1 MANNK
6 LKFVKGTAEQ
16 IASWKLAG
24 TVTNYDICFATDTLV
39 ISVGDKCYGISNND
53 LVRIQALENALG
65 AGGSVSTQI
74 TNAINA
80 LNLTEVKET
89 GKVITSVKQE
99 NGFVSAE
106 LGTVEAQYVT
116 ISDLEDLF
124 AAENVE
130 AALAELM
137 VKANANAE
145 ALEAITKD
153 GGSMQAAIGA
163 LKDELVGTATS
174 DYNTLGKVET
184 AIKAVADNAKSY
196 SMQALTAEEI
206 EALGE
211 ANVKEAY
218 KLVDEDGAQAGSTVK
233 IYKDSA
239 LQSVSFADQ
248 KLTFVYNL
256 ADGSSKTVDVDVSSF
271 LAENEFG
278 NGLVVNDHVVSVAL
292 AEHVDGTN
300 DNYLVMEEGK
310 LAVREIEADDTKL
323 KKPIVVAGLSGQF
336 GAGNY
341 ANGNTIPAGTDI
353 QTILQNLLC
362 KELYPTATSTDGT
375 ISNSI
380 AQPTV
385 TLSHSGTIEVGTEV
399 SMTKAEVAESTVS
412 TTPNKVTGMTNGY
425 SAADDDSADSTATS
439 VSKEWSTSRTG
450 NNYAMSATV
459 TKFNGGDTTATTP
472 ASVSTRSM
480 AETTIGY
487 AAEGTNKVKIS
498 VTGDTFTGSVEEIPV
513 MYLVSN
519 LGNTD
524 ADKKTTKV
532 NAQTDVTPA
541 APTNSKEVSVT
552 GKYKYFLGYSANTT
566 FNQFDSASVRAL
578 TAKTDWI
585 EIDGTT
591 TIVGDKPSMT
601 SNGKSIVVAC
611 PAKYQLA
618 TIQNGVGANILPNF
632 TSVGNVTVTTGSI
645 ETSYKVYVYPIT
657 NGATVE
663 FKNVTL
669 TKA

>member
-65 AGGSVSTQI
+65 AGGSVSNQI

-80 LNLTEVKET
+80 LDFAEAKET
-89 GKVITSVKQE
+89 GKVIVSVKQE
-99 NGFVSAE
+99 DGYVSAE

-124 AAENVE
+124 EAENVE
-130 AALAELM
+130 AALAELIK
-137 VKANANAE
+137 KANANAE
-145 ALEAITKD
+145 AIEAITKD
-153 GGSMQAAIGA
+153 GGSIQTAIA
-163 LKDELVGTATS
+163 DLKKELVGTAS
-174 DYNTLGKVET
+174 GDYNTLGKVET
-184 AIKAVADNAKSY
+184 AIKDVVANAKSY
-196 SMQALTAEEI
+196 SMVALSTEEV

-218 KLVDEDGAQAGSTVK
+218 KLVDEDGTQAGSTVK

-256 ADGSSKTVDVDVSSF
+256 ADGSEKTVDVDVSAF

-278 NGLVVNDHVVSVAL
+278 NGLIVNDHVVSVAL
-292 AEHVDGTN
+292 AEHTEGTN

-323 KKPIVVAGLSGQF
+323 KKDIVVAGLSGQF

-450 NNYAMSATV
+450 NDYAMSATV
-459 TKFNGGDTTATTP
+459 TKFDGGNTTATTP

-524 ADKKTTKV
+524 ASKKTTKV

-552 GKYKYFLGYSANTT
+552 GKYKYFLGYSANTA

-578 TAKTDWI
+578 IAKTDWI

-591 TIVGDKPSMT
+591 TIVGADPIT
-601 SNGKSIVVAC
+601 SNGKSIVIAC
-611 PAKYQLA
+611 PSKYKLA
-618 TIQNGVGANILPNF
+618 TIQNGVGANILSNF
-632 TSVGNVTVTTGSI
+632 SSEGNVTVTTGSI
-645 ETSYKVYVYPIT
+645 ETTYKVYVYPIT

>member
-1 MANNK
+1 MANK
-6 LKFVKGTAEQ
+6 LKFVKGTAAN
-16 IASWKLAG
+16 IASWKLSGAVG
-24 TVTNYDICFATDTLV
+24 ANDICFATDTLV
-39 ISVGDKCYGISNND
+39 ISVGDKSYGISAAD
-53 LVRIQALENALG
+53 LLRIKALEDAVGTGG
-65 AGGSVSTQI
+65 AVTTQI

-80 LNLTEVKET
+80 LDLAQVAEE
-89 GKVITSVKQE
+89 GKFIKSVKQE

-106 LGTVEAQYVT
+106 LGSVEAQYVELA
-116 ISDLEDLF
+116 DEEGLF
-124 AAENVE
+124 TAENVE
-130 AALAELM
+130 AALAELIK
-137 VKANANAE
+137 KANANAE
-145 ALEAITKD
+145 AIEAITGED
-153 GGSMQAAIGA
+153 GSMQAAIKA
-163 LKDELVGTATS
+163 ASDAIVGTATS

-184 AIKAVADNAKSY
+184 AIKNVADAAKSY
-196 SMQALTAEEI
+196 SMQALTAEELA
-206 EALGE
+206 ALGE

-218 KLVDEDGAQAGSTVK
+218 KLVDEDGTQAGSTVK

-248 KLTFVYNL
+248 KLSFVYNL
-256 ADGSSKTVDVDVSSF
+256 ADGTSKTVEVDVSAF
-271 LAENEFG
+271 LSENEFG
-278 NGLVVNDHVVSVAL
+278 DGLVVTDHVVSVAL
-292 AEHVDGTN
+292 AEHTEGTN

-341 ANGNTIPAGTDI
+341 SNGNTIPAGTDI

-362 KELYPTATSTDGT
+362 KELYPTATSTNGT

-399 SMTKAEVAESTVS
+399 SLNSASVAESTVS

-450 NNYAMSATV
+450 NAYSMSATV
-459 TKFNGGDTTATTP
+459 TKFNGGNTTATTP
-472 ASVSTRSM
+472 ATVATRSM
-480 AETTIGY
+480 TATTLGY
-487 AAEGTNKVKIS
+487 AAEGTNKIKVS

-524 ADKKTTKV
+524 VSKKTTKV
-532 NAQTDVTPA
+532 NAQSNITPA
-541 APTNSKEVSVT
+541 APTNSREVSVT
-552 GKYKYFLGYSANTT
+552 GKYKYFLGYSDNTT
-566 FNQFDSASVRAL
+566 YNQFNSESVRKL
-578 TAKTDWI
+578 NAKTNRI

-591 TIVGDKPSMT
+591 TIVSDKPSMT

-611 PAKYQLA
+611 PAKYKLA

-632 TSVGNVTVTTGSI
+632 TSIGNVDVTTGSI
-645 ETSYKVYVYPIT
+645 TTSYKVYVYPIT
-657 NGATVE
+657 NGAAVE

>member
-1 MANNK
+1 MANK
-6 LKFVKGTAEQ
+6 LKFVKGTAAN
-16 IASWKLAG
+16 IASWKLQGA
-24 TVTNYDICFATDTLV
+24 VSANDICFATDTLV
-39 ISVGDKCYGISNND
+39 ISVGDKSYGISSAD
-53 LVRIQALENALG
+53 LVRIKALEDAVGTGG
-65 AGGSVSTQI
+65 AVATQI

-80 LNLTEVKET
+80 LDLLEVAEE
-89 GKVITSVKQE
+89 GKFIKSVKQE
-99 NGFVSAE
+99 DGFVSAE
-106 LGTVEAQYVT
+106 LGTVEAQYVEIT
-116 ISDLEDLF
+116 DEENLF
-124 AAENVE
+124 TAENVE
-130 AALAELM
+130 AALTEL
-137 VKANANAE
+137 VKKANANAKAIE
-145 ALEAITKD
+145 DITIEGGSLQTAIKAASEAI
-153 GGSMQAAIGA
+153 
-163 LKDELVGTATS
+163 VGTATN

-184 AIKAVADNAKSY
+184 AIKNVADAAKSY
-196 SMQALTAEEI
+196 SMQALTAEELA
-206 EALGE
+206 ALGE
-211 ANVKEAY
+211 ANIKEAY
-218 KLVDEDGAQAGSTVK
+218 KLVDGTGTQAGSTVK

-248 KLTFVYNL
+248 KLSFVYNL

-278 NGLVVNDHVVSVAL
+278 SGLVVTDHVVSVAL
-292 AEHVDGTN
+292 ADHTDGTN

-323 KKPIVVAGLSGQF
+323 KKDIVVAGLSGQF

-362 KELYPTATSTDGT
+362 KELYPSATSTDGT

-380 AQPTV
+380 AQPSV

-399 SMTKAEVAESTVS
+399 SLSSASVDESTVS

-450 NNYAMSATV
+450 NAYSMSATV
-459 TKFNGGDTTATTP
+459 TKFDGGNTTATTP
-472 ASVSTRSM
+472 ATVATRSM
-480 AETTIGY
+480 AATTIGY
-487 AAEGTNKVKIS
+487 AAEGTNKLKVS

-524 ADKKTTKV
+524 ASKKTTKV
-532 NAQTDVTPA
+532 NAQTNITPA
-541 APTNSKEVSVT
+541 APTNSREVSIT
-552 GKYKYFLGYSANTT
+552 GKYKYFLGYSDNTT
-566 FNQFDSASVRAL
+566 YNQFDSAAIRKL
-578 TAKTDWI
+578 NAKTDWI

-591 TIVGDKPSMT
+591 TIVDEKPSMT

-618 TIQNGVGANILPNF
+618 TIQNGVGANVLPNF
-632 TSVGNVTVTTGSI
+632 TSVGNVTVATGSI

-657 NGATVE
+657 NGAAVE

>member
-1 MANNK
+1 MANK
-6 LKFVKGTAEQ
+6 LKFVKGTEAN
-16 IASWKLAG
+16 IASWKLSGAVG
-24 TVTNYDICFATDTLV
+24 ANDICFATDTLV
-39 ISVGDKCYGISNND
+39 ISVGDKSYGISAAD
-53 LVRIQALENALG
+53 LLRIKALEDAVGTGG
-65 AGGSVSTQI
+65 AVTTQI

-80 LNLTEVKET
+80 LDLAQVAEE
-89 GKVITSVKQE
+89 GKFIKSVKQE
-99 NGFVSAE
+99 DGFVSAE
-106 LGTVEAQYVT
+106 LGSVEAQYVELA
-116 ISDLEDLF
+116 DEEGLF
-124 AAENVE
+124 TAENVE
-130 AALAELM
+130 AALAELIK
-137 VKANANAE
+137 KANANAE
-145 ALEAITKD
+145 AIEAITGED
-153 GGSMQAAIGA
+153 GSMQAAIKA
-163 LKDELVGTATS
+163 ASDAIVGTATS

-184 AIKAVADNAKSY
+184 AIKNVADAAKSY
-196 SMQALTAEEI
+196 SMQALTAEELA
-206 EALGE
+206 ALGE

-218 KLVDEDGAQAGSTVK
+218 KLVDEDGTQAGSTVK

-248 KLTFVYNL
+248 KLSFVYNL
-256 ADGSSKTVDVDVSSF
+256 ADGTSKTVEVDVSAF
-271 LAENEFG
+271 LSENEFG
-278 NGLVVNDHVVSVAL
+278 DGLVVTDHVVSVAL
-292 AEHVDGTN
+292 AEHTEGTN

-341 ANGNTIPAGTDI
+341 SNGNTIPAGTDI

-362 KELYPTATSTDGT
+362 KELYPTATSTNGT

-399 SMTKAEVAESTVS
+399 SLNSASVAESTVS

-450 NNYAMSATV
+450 NAYSMSATV
-459 TKFNGGDTTATTP
+459 TKFNGGNTTATTP
-472 ASVSTRSM
+472 ATVATRSM
-480 AETTIGY
+480 TATTLGY
-487 AAEGTNKVKIS
+487 AAEGTNKIKVS

-524 ADKKTTKV
+524 VSKKTTKV
-532 NAQTDVTPA
+532 NAQSNITPA
-541 APTNSKEVSVT
+541 APTNSREVSVT
-552 GKYKYFLGYSANTT
+552 GKYKYFLGYSDNTT
-566 FNQFDSASVRAL
+566 YNQFNSESVRKL
-578 TAKTDWI
+578 NAKTNWI

-591 TIVGDKPSMT
+591 TIVSDKPSMT

-611 PAKYQLA
+611 PAKYKLA

-632 TSVGNVTVTTGSI
+632 TSIGNVDVTTGSI
-645 ETSYKVYVYPIT
+645 TTSYKVYVYPIT
-657 NGATVE
+657 NGAAVE

>member
-1 MANNK
+1 MANK
-6 LKFVKGTAEQ
+6 LKFVKGTAAN
-16 IASWKLAG
+16 IASWKLSGAISA
-24 TVTNYDICFATDTLV
+24 NDICFATDTLV
-39 ISVGDKCYGISNND
+39 ISVGDKSYGISEAD
-53 LVRIQALENALG
+53 LLRIKALEDAVG
-65 AGGSVSTQI
+65 AGDSVATQI

-80 LNLTEVKET
+80 LDLAQVAEE
-89 GKVITSVKQE
+89 GKFIKSVKQE

-106 LGTVEAQYVT
+106 LGSVEAQYVELA
-116 ISDLEDLF
+116 DEEGLF
-124 AAENVE
+124 TAENVE
-130 AALAELM
+130 AALAELIK
-137 VKANANAE
+137 KANANAE
-145 ALEAITKD
+145 AIEAITGED
-153 GGSMQAAIGA
+153 GSMQAAIKA
-163 LKDELVGTATS
+163 ASDAIVGTATS

-184 AIKAVADNAKSY
+184 AIKNVADAAKSY
-196 SMQALTAEEI
+196 SVQALTAEELA
-206 EALGE
+206 ALGE

-218 KLVDEDGAQAGSTVK
+218 KLVDEDGTQAGSTVK

-278 NGLVVNDHVVSVAL
+278 DGLVVTDHVVSVAL
-292 AEHVDGTN
+292 AEHTEGTN

-341 ANGNTIPAGTDI
+341 SNGNTIPAGTDI

-362 KELYPTATSTDGT
+362 KELYPTPTSTNGT

-399 SMTKAEVAESTVS
+399 SLNSASVAESTVS

-450 NNYAMSATV
+450 NAYSMSATV
-459 TKFNGGDTTATTP
+459 TKFNGGNTTATTP
-472 ASVSTRSM
+472 ATVATRSM
-480 AETTIGY
+480 AATTLGY
-487 AAEGTNKVKIS
+487 AAEGTNKIKIS

-524 ADKKTTKV
+524 ASKKTTKV
-532 NAQTDVTPA
+532 NAQSNITPA
-541 APTNSKEVSVT
+541 APTNSREVSVT
-552 GKYKYFLGYSANTT
+552 GKYKYFLGYSDNTT
-566 FNQFDSASVRAL
+566 YNQFNSESVRKL
-578 TAKTDWI
+578 NAKTDWI

-591 TIVGDKPSMT
+591 TIVSDKPSMT

-611 PAKYQLA
+611 PAKYKLA

-632 TSVGNVTVTTGSI
+632 TSIGNVDVTTGSI
-645 ETSYKVYVYPIT
+645 TTSYKVYVYPIT
-657 NGATVE
+657 NGAAVE

>member
-1 MANNK
+1 MANK
-6 LKFVKGTAEQ
+6 LKFVKGTAAN
-16 IASWKLAG
+16 IASWKLSGAISA
-24 TVTNYDICFATDTLV
+24 NDICFATDTLV
-39 ISVGDKCYGISNND
+39 ISVGDKSYGISEAD
-53 LVRIQALENALG
+53 LLRIKALEDAVG
-65 AGGSVSTQI
+65 AGDSVATQI

-80 LNLTEVKET
+80 LDLAQVAEE
-89 GKVITSVKQE
+89 GKFIKSVKQE

-106 LGTVEAQYVT
+106 LGSVEAQYVELA
-116 ISDLEDLF
+116 DEEGLF
-124 AAENVE
+124 TAENVE
-130 AALAELM
+130 AALAELIK
-137 VKANANAE
+137 KANANAE
-145 ALEAITKD
+145 AIEAITGED
-153 GGSMQAAIGA
+153 GSMQAAIKA
-163 LKDELVGTATS
+163 ASDAIVGTATS

-184 AIKAVADNAKSY
+184 AIKNVADAAKSY
-196 SMQALTAEEI
+196 SVQALTAEELA
-206 EALGE
+206 ALGE

-218 KLVDEDGAQAGSTVK
+218 KLVDEDGTQAGSTVK

-278 NGLVVNDHVVSVAL
+278 DGLVVTDHVVSVAL
-292 AEHVDGTN
+292 AEHTEGTN

-341 ANGNTIPAGTDI
+341 SNGNTIPAGTDI

-362 KELYPTATSTDGT
+362 KELYPTPTSTNGT

-399 SMTKAEVAESTVS
+399 SLNSASVAESTVS

-450 NNYAMSATV
+450 NAYSMSATV
-459 TKFNGGDTTATTP
+459 TKFNGGNTTATTP
-472 ASVSTRSM
+472 ATVATRSM
-480 AETTIGY
+480 AATTLGY
-487 AAEGTNKVKIS
+487 AAEGTNKIKVS

-524 ADKKTTKV
+524 ASKKTTKV
-532 NAQTDVTPA
+532 NAQSNITPA
-541 APTNSKEVSVT
+541 APTNSREVSVT
-552 GKYKYFLGYSANTT
+552 GKYKYFLGYSDNTT
-566 FNQFDSASVRAL
+566 YNQFNSESVRKL
-578 TAKTDWI
+578 NAKTDWI

-591 TIVGDKPSMT
+591 TIVSDKPSMT

-611 PAKYQLA
+611 PAKYKLA

-632 TSVGNVTVTTGSI
+632 TSVGNVDVTTGSI
-645 ETSYKVYVYPIT
+645 TTSYKVYVYPIT
-657 NGATVE
+657 NGAAVE

>member
-1 MANNK
+1 MANK
-6 LKFVKGTAEQ
+6 LKFVKGTAAN
-16 IASWKLAG
+16 IASWKLSGAVG
-24 TVTNYDICFATDTLV
+24 ANDICFATDTLV
-39 ISVGDKCYGISNND
+39 ISVGDKSYGISSED
-53 LVRIQALENALG
+53 LLRIKALEDAVGTGG
-65 AGGSVSTQI
+65 AVATQI
-74 TNAINA
+74 SNAINA
-80 LNLTEVKET
+80 LDLLEVAEE
-89 GKVITSVKQE
+89 GKFIKSVKQE
-99 NGFVSAE
+99 DGVVSAE
-106 LGTVEAQYVT
+106 LGSVEAQYVELT
-116 ISDLEDLF
+116 DEENLF
-124 AAENVE
+124 TAENVE
-130 AALAELM
+130 AALAEL
-137 VKANANAE
+137 VKKANANAE
-145 ALEAITKD
+145 AIEAITGED
-153 GGSMQAAIGA
+153 GSMQAAIKA
-163 LKDELVGTATS
+163 ASDAIVGTATS

-184 AIKAVADNAKSY
+184 AIKNVADAAKSY
-196 SMQALTAEEI
+196 SMQALTAEELT
-206 EALGE
+206 ALGE

-218 KLVDEDGAQAGSTVK
+218 KLVDEDGTQAGSTVK

-256 ADGSSKTVDVDVSSF
+256 ADGTSKTVDVDVSSF

-278 NGLVVNDHVVSVAL
+278 NGLVVTDHVVSVAL
-292 AEHVDGTN
+292 AENVEGTN

-341 ANGNTIPAGTDI
+341 SNGNTIPAGTDI

-362 KELYPTATSTDGT
+362 KELYPSATSTNGT

-399 SMTKAEVAESTVS
+399 SLNNASVAESTVS

-450 NNYAMSATV
+450 SAYSMSATV
-459 TKFNGGDTTATTP
+459 TKFNGGNTTATTP
-472 ASVSTRSM
+472 ATVATRSM
-480 AETTIGY
+480 AATTLGY
-487 AAEGTNKVKIS
+487 AAEGTNKIKVS

-524 ADKKTTKV
+524 ASKKTTKV
-532 NAQTDVTPA
+532 NAQSNITPA
-541 APTNSKEVSVT
+541 APTNSREVSVT

-591 TIVGDKPSMT
+591 TIVSDKPSMT

-611 PAKYQLA
+611 PAKYKLA

-632 TSVGNVTVTTGSI
+632 TSIGNVDVTTGSI
-645 ETSYKVYVYPIT
+645 TTSYKVYVYPIT
-657 NGATVE
+657 NGAAVE

>member
-1 MANNK
+1 MANK
-6 LKFVKGTAEQ
+6 LKFVKGTEAN
-16 IASWKLAG
+16 IASWKLSGAVG
-24 TVTNYDICFATDTLV
+24 ANDICFATDTLV
-39 ISVGDKCYGISNND
+39 ISVGDKSYGISTAD
-53 LVRIQALENALG
+53 LLRIKALEDAVGTGG
-65 AGGSVSTQI
+65 AVTTQI

-80 LNLTEVKET
+80 LDLAQVAEE
-89 GKVITSVKQE
+89 GKFIKSVKQE
-99 NGFVSAE
+99 DGFVSAE
-106 LGTVEAQYVT
+106 LGSVEAQYVELA
-116 ISDLEDLF
+116 DEEGLF
-124 AAENVE
+124 TAENVE
-130 AALAELM
+130 AALAELIK
-137 VKANANAE
+137 KANANAE
-145 ALEAITKD
+145 AIEAITGED
-153 GGSMQAAIGA
+153 GSMQAAIKA
-163 LKDELVGTATS
+163 ASDAIVGTATS

-184 AIKAVADNAKSY
+184 AIKNVADAAKSY
-196 SMQALTAEEI
+196 SMQALTAEELA
-206 EALGE
+206 ALGE

-218 KLVDEDGAQAGSTVK
+218 KLVDEDGTQAGSTVK

-248 KLTFVYNL
+248 KLSFVYNL
-256 ADGSSKTVDVDVSSF
+256 ADGTSKTVEVDVSAF
-271 LAENEFG
+271 LSENEFG
-278 NGLVVNDHVVSVAL
+278 DGLVVTDHVVSVAL
-292 AEHVDGTN
+292 AEHTEGTN

-341 ANGNTIPAGTDI
+341 SNGNTIPAGTDI

-362 KELYPTATSTDGT
+362 KELYPTATSTNGT

-399 SMTKAEVAESTVS
+399 SLNSASVAESTVS

-450 NNYAMSATV
+450 NAYSMSATV
-459 TKFNGGDTTATTP
+459 TKFNGGNTTATTP
-472 ASVSTRSM
+472 ATVATRSM
-480 AETTIGY
+480 AATTLGY
-487 AAEGTNKVKIS
+487 AAEGTNKIKVS

-524 ADKKTTKV
+524 VSKKTTKV
-532 NAQTDVTPA
+532 NAQSNITPA
-541 APTNSKEVSVT
+541 APTNSREVSVT
-552 GKYKYFLGYSANTT
+552 GKYKYFLGYSDNTT
-566 FNQFDSASVRAL
+566 YNQFNSESVRKL
-578 TAKTDWI
+578 NAKTNWI

-591 TIVGDKPSMT
+591 TIVSDKPSMT

-611 PAKYQLA
+611 PAKYKLA

-632 TSVGNVTVTTGSI
+632 TSIGNVDVTTGSI
-645 ETSYKVYVYPIT
+645 TTSYKVYVYPIT
-657 NGATVE
+657 NGAAVE

>member
-1 MANNK
+1 MANK
-6 LKFVKGTAEQ
+6 LKFVKGTAAN
-16 IASWKLAG
+16 IASWKLSGAVG
-24 TVTNYDICFATDTLV
+24 ANDICFATDTLV
-39 ISVGDKCYGISNND
+39 ISVGDKSYGISEAD
-53 LVRIQALENALG
+53 LLRIKALEDAVGTGG
-65 AGGSVSTQI
+65 AVTTQI

-80 LNLTEVKET
+80 LDLAQVAEE
-89 GKVITSVKQE
+89 GKFIKSVKQE
-99 NGFVSAE
+99 DGFVSAE
-106 LGTVEAQYVT
+106 LGSVEAQYVELA
-116 ISDLEDLF
+116 DEEDLF
-124 AAENVE
+124 TAENVE
-130 AALAELM
+130 AALTELIK
-137 VKANANAE
+137 KANANA
-145 ALEAITKD
+145 AAIEAITGED
-153 GGSMQAAIGA
+153 GSMQAAIKA
-163 LKDELVGTATS
+163 ASDAIVGTATS

-184 AIKAVADNAKSY
+184 AIKNVADAAKSY

-206 EALGE
+206 AALGE

-218 KLVDEDGAQAGSTVK
+218 KLVDEDGTQAGSTVK

-248 KLTFVYNL
+248 KLSFVYNL

-278 NGLVVNDHVVSVAL
+278 NGLVVTDHVVSVAL

-341 ANGNTIPAGTDI
+341 SNGNTIPAGTDI

-362 KELYPTATSTDGT
+362 KELYPTPTSTDGT

-399 SMTKAEVAESTVS
+399 SLNSASVAESTVS

-439 VSKEWSTSRTG
+439 VSKDWSTSRTG
-450 NNYAMSATV
+450 NAYSMSATV
-459 TKFNGGDTTATTP
+459 TKFNGGNTTATTP
-472 ASVSTRSM
+472 ATVATRSM
-480 AETTIGY
+480 AATTLGY
-487 AAEGTNKVKIS
+487 AAEGTNKLKVS
-498 VTGDTFTGSVEEIPV
+498 VTGDTFTGSVAEIPV

-524 ADKKTTKV
+524 ASKKTTKV
-532 NAQTDVTPA
+532 NAKSNITPA

-552 GKYKYFLGYSANTT
+552 GKYKYFLGYSANTA

-585 EIDGTT
+585 EIDKTT
-591 TIVGDKPSMT
+591 TIVSDKPSMT

-632 TSVGNVTVTTGSI
+632 TSVGNVDVTTGSI
-645 ETSYKVYVYPIT
+645 TTSYKVYVYPIT
-657 NGATVE
+657 NGAAVE

>member
-1 MANNK
+1 MANK
-6 LKFVKGTAEQ
+6 LKFVKGTAAN
-16 IASWKLAG
+16 IASWKLSGAVG
-24 TVTNYDICFATDTLV
+24 ANDICFATDTLV
-39 ISVGDKCYGISNND
+39 ISVGDKSYGISSED
-53 LVRIQALENALG
+53 LLRIKALEEAVGTGG
-65 AGGSVSTQI
+65 AVTTQI
-74 TNAINA
+74 SNAINA
-80 LNLTEVKET
+80 LDLLEVSEE
-89 GKVITSVKQE
+89 GKFIKSVKQE
-99 NGFVSAE
+99 DGVVSAE
-106 LGTVEAQYVT
+106 LGSVEAQYVELA
-116 ISDLEDLF
+116 DEEGLF
-124 AAENVE
+124 TAENVE
-130 AALAELM
+130 AALAELIK
-137 VKANANAE
+137 KANANAE
-145 ALEAITKD
+145 AIEAITGED
-153 GGSMQAAIGA
+153 GSMQAAIKA
-163 LKDELVGTATS
+163 ASDAIVGTATN

-184 AIKAVADNAKSY
+184 AIKNVADAAKSY
-196 SMQALTAEEI
+196 SMQALTAEELA
-206 EALGE
+206 ALGE

-218 KLVDEDGAQAGSTVK
+218 KLVDEDGTQAGSTVK

-278 NGLVVNDHVVSVAL
+278 NGLVVTDHVVSVAL
-292 AEHVDGTN
+292 AENVEGTN

-323 KKPIVVAGLSGQF
+323 KKSIVVAGLSGQF

-341 ANGNTIPAGTDI
+341 SNGNTIPAGTDI

-362 KELYPTATSTDGT
+362 KELYPSATSTDGT

-380 AQPTV
+380 AQPSV

-399 SMTKAEVAESTVS
+399 SLDSASVAESTVS

-450 NNYAMSATV
+450 SAYSMSATV
-459 TKFNGGDTTATTP
+459 TKFNGGNTTATTP
-472 ASVSTRSM
+472 ATVATRSM
-480 AETTIGY
+480 AATTLGY
-487 AAEGTNKVKIS
+487 AAEGTNKIKVS

-524 ADKKTTKV
+524 ASKKTTKV
-532 NAQTDVTPA
+532 NAQTNITPT

-552 GKYKYFLGYSANTT
+552 GKYKYFLGYSDNTT
-566 FNQFDSASVRAL
+566 YNQFDSASVRKL
-578 TAKTDWI
+578 NAKTDWI

-591 TIVGDKPSMT
+591 TIVSDKPSMT

-611 PAKYQLA
+611 PAKYKLA

-632 TSVGNVTVTTGSI
+632 TSVGNVDVTTGSI
-645 ETSYKVYVYPIT
+645 TTSYKVYVYPIT
-657 NGATVE
+657 NGAAVE

>member
-1 MANNK
+1 MANK
-6 LKFVKGTAEQ
+6 LKFVKGTAAN
-16 IASWKLAG
+16 IASWKLSGAVG
-24 TVTNYDICFATDTLV
+24 ANDICFATDTLV
-39 ISVGDKCYGISNND
+39 ISVGDKSYGISEAD
-53 LVRIQALENALG
+53 LLRIKALEDAVGTGG
-65 AGGSVSTQI
+65 AVATQI

-80 LNLTEVKET
+80 LDLAQVAEE
-89 GKVITSVKQE
+89 GKFIKSVKQE
-99 NGFVSAE
+99 DGFVSAE
-106 LGTVEAQYVT
+106 LGSVEAQYVELA
-116 ISDLEDLF
+116 DEEGLF
-124 AAENVE
+124 TAENVE
-130 AALAELM
+130 AALAELIK
-137 VKANANAE
+137 KANANA
-145 ALEAITKD
+145 AAIEAITGED
-153 GGSMQAAIGA
+153 GSMQAAIKA
-163 LKDELVGTATS
+163 ASDAIVGTATS

-184 AIKAVADNAKSY
+184 AIKNVADAAKSY
-196 SMQALTAEEI
+196 SMQALTAEELA
-206 EALGE
+206 ALGE

-218 KLVDEDGAQAGSTVK
+218 KLVDEDGTQAGSTVK

-248 KLTFVYNL
+248 KLSFVYNL

-278 NGLVVNDHVVSVAL
+278 NGLVVNEHVVSVAL

-341 ANGNTIPAGTDI
+341 SNGNTIPAGTDI

-362 KELYPTATSTDGT
+362 KELYPSATSTNGT

-450 NNYAMSATV
+450 NAYSMSATV
-459 TKFNGGDTTATTP
+459 TKFNGGNTTATTP
-472 ASVSTRSM
+472 ATVATRSM
-480 AETTIGY
+480 TATTLGY
-487 AAEGTNKVKIS
+487 AAEGTNKIKVS

-524 ADKKTTKV
+524 ASKKTTKV
-532 NAQTDVTPA
+532 NAQSNITPA
-541 APTNSKEVSVT
+541 APTNSREVSVT
-552 GKYKYFLGYSANTT
+552 GKYKYFLGYSANTA

-591 TIVGDKPSMT
+591 TIVSDKPSMT

-611 PAKYQLA
+611 PAKYKLA

-632 TSVGNVTVTTGSI
+632 TSVGNVDVTTGSI
-645 ETSYKVYVYPIT
+645 TTSYKVYVYPIT
-657 NGATVE
+657 NGAAVE

>member
-1 MANNK
+1 MANK
-6 LKFVKGTAEQ
+6 LKFVKGTAAN
-16 IASWKLAG
+16 IASWKLSGAVG
-24 TVTNYDICFATDTLV
+24 ANDICFATDTLV
-39 ISVGDKCYGISNND
+39 ISVGDKSYGISEAD
-53 LVRIQALENALG
+53 LLRIKALEDAVGTGG
-65 AGGSVSTQI
+65 AVTTQI

-80 LNLTEVKET
+80 LDLAQVAEE
-89 GKVITSVKQE
+89 GKFIKSVKQE

-106 LGTVEAQYVT
+106 LGSVEAQYVELA
-116 ISDLEDLF
+116 DEEGLF
-124 AAENVE
+124 TAENVE
-130 AALAELM
+130 AALAELIK
-137 VKANANAE
+137 KANANAE
-145 ALEAITKD
+145 AIEAITGED
-153 GGSMQAAIGA
+153 GSMQAAIKA
-163 LKDELVGTATS
+163 ASDAIVGTATS

-184 AIKAVADNAKSY
+184 AIKNVADAAKSY
-196 SMQALTAEEI
+196 SMQALTAEELA
-206 EALGE
+206 ALGE

-218 KLVDEDGAQAGSTVK
+218 KLVDEDGTQAGSTVK

-248 KLTFVYNL
+248 KLSFVYNL

-278 NGLVVNDHVVSVAL
+278 NGLVVTDHVVSVAL
-292 AEHVDGTN
+292 ADHVEGTN

-341 ANGNTIPAGTDI
+341 SNGNTIPAGTDI

-362 KELYPTATSTDGT
+362 KELYPTATSTNGT

-399 SMTKAEVAESTVS
+399 SLNSASVAESTVS

-439 VSKEWSTSRTG
+439 VSKDWSTSRTG
-450 NNYAMSATV
+450 NAYSMSATV
-459 TKFNGGDTTATTP
+459 TKFNGGSTTATTP
-472 ASVSTRSM
+472 ATVATRSM
-480 AETTIGY
+480 AATTLGY
-487 AAEGTNKVKIS
+487 AAEGTNKIKVS

-524 ADKKTTKV
+524 ASKKTTKV
-532 NAQTDVTPA
+532 NAQTNITPA

-552 GKYKYFLGYSANTT
+552 GKYKYFLGYSDNTT
-566 FNQFDSASVRAL
+566 YNQFDSAAVRKL
-578 TAKTDWI
+578 NAKTDWI

-611 PAKYQLA
+611 PAKYKLD

-632 TSVGNVTVTTGSI
+632 TSVGNVNVSTGSI
-645 ETSYKVYVYPIT
+645 ETSYKIYVYPIT
-657 NGATVE
+657 NSAAVE

>member
-1 MANNK
+1 MANK
-6 LKFVKGTAEQ
+6 LKFVKGTAAN
-16 IASWKLAG
+16 IASWKLSGA
-24 TVTNYDICFATDTLV
+24 VSANDICFATDTLA
-39 ISVGDKCYGISNND
+39 ISVGDKSYGISEAD
-53 LVRIQALENALG
+53 LLRIKSLEDAVGTGG
-65 AGGSVSTQI
+65 AVATQI

-80 LNLTEVKET
+80 LDLAQVAEE
-89 GKVITSVKQE
+89 GKFIKSVKQE
-99 NGFVSAE
+99 DGFVSAE
-106 LGTVEAQYVT
+106 LGSVEAKYVELA
-116 ISDLEDLF
+116 DEEGLF
-124 AAENVE
+124 TAENVE
-130 AALAELM
+130 AALAELIK
-137 VKANANAE
+137 KANANAE
-145 ALEAITKD
+145 AIEAITGED
-153 GGSMQAAIGA
+153 GSMQAAIKA
-163 LKDELVGTATS
+163 ASDAIVGTATS

-184 AIKAVADNAKSY
+184 AIKNVADAAKSY
-196 SMQALTAEEI
+196 SMQALTSEELA
-206 EALGE
+206 ALGE

-218 KLVDEDGAQAGSTVK
+218 KLVDEDGTQAGSTVK

-248 KLTFVYNL
+248 KLSFVYNL
-256 ADGSSKTVDVDVSSF
+256 ADGSSKTVDVDVSAF
-271 LAENEFG
+271 LSENEFG
-278 NGLVVNDHVVSVAL
+278 DGLVVTDHVVSVAL
-292 AEHVDGTN
+292 ADHVDGTN

-341 ANGNTIPAGTDI
+341 SNGNTIPAGTDI

-362 KELYPTATSTDGT
+362 KELYPSATSTDGT

-399 SMTKAEVAESTVS
+399 SLNSASVAESTVS

-425 SAADDDSADSTATS
+425 SAADDDSVDSTATS

-450 NNYAMSATV
+450 NAYSMSATV
-459 TKFNGGDTTATTP
+459 TKFNGGNTTATTP
-472 ASVSTRSM
+472 ATVATRSM
-480 AETTIGY
+480 AATTLGY
-487 AAEGTNKVKIS
+487 AAEGTNKIKVS
-498 VTGDTFTGSVEEIPV
+498 VTGDTFTGSVAEIPV

-524 ADKKTTKV
+524 ASKKTTKV
-532 NAQTDVTPA
+532 NAQSNITPA

-552 GKYKYFLGYSANTT
+552 GKYKYFLGYSDNTT
-566 FNQFDSASVRAL
+566 YNQFNSESVRKL
-578 TAKTDWI
+578 NAKTDWI

-591 TIVGDKPSMT
+591 TIVSDKPSMT

-611 PAKYQLA
+611 PAKYKLA

-632 TSVGNVTVTTGSI
+632 TSVGNVDVTTGSI
-645 ETSYKVYVYPIT
+645 TTSYKVYVYPIT
-657 NGATVE
+657 NGAAVE